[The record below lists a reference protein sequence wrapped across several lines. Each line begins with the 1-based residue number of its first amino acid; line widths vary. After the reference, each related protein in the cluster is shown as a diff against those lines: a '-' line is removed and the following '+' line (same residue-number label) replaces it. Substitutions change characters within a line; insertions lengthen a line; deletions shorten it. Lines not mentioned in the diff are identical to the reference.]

1 MSYMPPTPRS
11 SFFSDFEQNN
21 PLYGYGLWPSTSTAP
36 MSRNAPDTLQV
47 QDQAQPQN
55 QQQQPQTQTHPP
67 SPPPPLP
74 LPLPL
79 QQTPQFSFA
88 PQPHVMM
95 QVPPQQF
102 IPHQQW
108 QLGASFPYTPQS
120 YPPRNPAE
128 EAAMMRLLE
137 RELQTAKETNAYFQ
151 QQNQDLLK
159 KYEELLKK
167 NENLQLKNEQ
177 LMNQLMS
184 LTRGMP
190 EVHTQCQENE
200 NEDAPKSSPKKNLQI
215 GQGLTIPHTR
225 KQVDDPRVISNL
237 GLPANTPVVTRHV
250 YLNSTRIVCAR
261 VGTAPFWMVMP
272 PDSS

>member
-1 MSYMPPTPRS
+1 
-11 SFFSDFEQNN
+11 
-21 PLYGYGLWPSTSTAP
+21 
-36 MSRNAPDTLQV
+36 
-47 QDQAQPQN
+47 
-55 QQQQPQTQTHPP
+55 
-67 SPPPPLP
+67 
-74 LPLPL
+74 
-79 QQTPQFSFA
+79 
-88 PQPHVMM
+88 M

-120 YPPRNPAE
+120 YTPRNPAE

-200 NEDAPKSSPKKNLQI
+200 NEDAPNSSPKKNLQVVIDIYNWSTTGTPTKI

-225 KQVDDPRVISNL
+225 KQVTTL
-237 GLPANTPVVTRHV
+237 E
-250 YLNSTRIVCAR
+250 
-261 VGTAPFWMVMP
+261 
-272 PDSS
+272 